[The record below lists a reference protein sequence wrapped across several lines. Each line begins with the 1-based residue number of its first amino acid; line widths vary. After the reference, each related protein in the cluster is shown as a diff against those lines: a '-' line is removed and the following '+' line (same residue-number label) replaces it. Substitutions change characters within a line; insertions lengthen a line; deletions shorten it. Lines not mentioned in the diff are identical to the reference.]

1 MVCVLQYWRIVS
13 YIKIPKGDA
22 MTVLQVSDVAHM
34 SPVLLIVLIKIFKE
48 TCPFHNQWYQ
58 LNNLSHYSTLCL
70 IQQVMQ

>member
-13 YIKIPKGDA
+13 YIKIPKRDA

-48 TCPFHNQWYQ
+48 TCPFHNQ
-58 LNNLSHYSTLCL
+58 
-70 IQQVMQ
+70 